1 MIIKRNR
8 KNRLIDLTIINIT
21 SGKGGN
27 GHISFRK
34 EKFVP
39 KGGPDGGKGGNG
51 GSIILL
57 CDPNSLGLGEL
68 NFIKTFEAKSGLD
81 GMSKKRSGKNAKDL
95 ILKAPKGT
103 LVWMQQNKKYVF
115 MGELLEKNNFIVL
128 AKGGK
133 GGNGNSK
140 FVSANNQEPLLAEA
154 GEKGEKINIK
164 LELRII
170 ADVGLVGSPNVGKSS
185 IVNALTN
192 AKPKIADYPFTTL
205 EPVIGVVNNQWN
217 SITIAEIPGLIDQA
231 SKGKGLG
238 HQFLKHIKRVNLIVH
253 VLDASKNNL
262 FEEFEKI
269 NKEIMLF
276 DKKLLK
282 IKKLIAINKID
293 LIENLNDIN
302 QIKIEFEQKEW
313 TVLAISALTGQGMDE
328 LKKILIQ
335 EADKI
340 LISKVKFNEARSSI
354 KKNRLIIENDKV
366 IILDQEI
373 IQIAQGTDLA
383 NPNAQIQFYREMK
396 KKGLTKLLENAG
408 VKRGDKV
415 WLEDIEMEMG

>member
-1 MIIKRNR
+1 MIIKRN
-8 KNRLIDLTIINIT
+8 KLIDLTTINIK

-27 GHISFRK
+27 GHVSFRK

-51 GSIILL
+51 GSVILL
-57 CDPNSLGLGEL
+57 CDSNSIGLGEL
-68 NFIKTFEAKSGLD
+68 NFIKIFEAKSGQD
-81 GMSKKRSGKNAKDL
+81 GMSKNRSGKNAEDL
-95 ILKAPKGT
+95 ILRAPKGT
-103 LVWMQQNKKYVF
+103 LVWIEQNKKYVF
-115 MGELLEKNNFIVL
+115 AGELLEKNDSITL

-133 GGNGNSK
+133 GGNGNKK
-140 FVSANNQEPLLAEA
+140 FVSAKNQEPLLAEA
-154 GEKGEKINIK
+154 GEKGKIFNIK

-170 ADVGLVGSPNVGKSS
+170 ADVGLVGFPNVGKSS
-185 IVNALTN
+185 VVNALTN

-205 EPVIGVVNNQWN
+205 EPIIGVVNNQWN
-217 SITIAEIPGLIDQA
+217 SITIAEIPGLIDDA

-253 VLDASKNNL
+253 VLDASKKNL
-262 FEEFEKI
+262 FEEFEKT

-276 DKKLLK
+276 DKNLLK

-293 LIENLNDIN
+293 LVENLNDIN
-302 QIKIEFEQKEW
+302 QIKLEFEKKEW
-313 TVLAISALTGQGMDE
+313 TVLVISALSGQGMEE

-335 EADKI
+335 EADNI
-340 LISKVKFNEARSSI
+340 LTSKVKFNEAPNPV

-366 IILDQEI
+366 IILDQGI

-383 NPNAQIQFYREMK
+383 NPNAQIQFYGEMK
-396 KKGLTKLLENAG
+396 KKGITKLLENAG

>member
-1 MIIKRNR
+1 MIIKRN
-8 KNRLIDLTIINIT
+8 KLIDLTIINIK

-27 GHISFRK
+27 GHVSFRK

-51 GSIILL
+51 GSIILS
-57 CDPNSLGLGEL
+57 CDSNSLGLGEL
-68 NFIKTFEAKSGLD
+68 NFIKIFEAKSGQD
-81 GMSKKRSGKNAKDL
+81 GMSKNRSGKNAEDL

-103 LVWMQQNKKYVF
+103 LVWIEQNNKYIF
-115 MGELLEKNNFIVL
+115 AGELLKKNDSIML

-133 GGNGNSK
+133 GGNGNKK

-154 GEKGEKINIK
+154 GEKGKNLNIK

-170 ADVGLVGSPNVGKSS
+170 ADVGLVGFPNVGKSS
-185 IVNALTN
+185 VVNALTN

-253 VLDASKNNL
+253 ILDASKNNL

-276 DKKLLK
+276 DKNLLK

-293 LIENLNDIN
+293 LVENLNGIN
-302 QIKIEFEQKEW
+302 QIKLEFEKKDW
-313 TVLAISALTGQGMDE
+313 TVLTISALTGQGMEE
-328 LKKILIQ
+328 LKKILIR
-335 EADKI
+335 EANKI
-340 LISKVKFNEARSSI
+340 LASKVKFNKASNFV
-354 KKNRLIIENDKV
+354 KKDRLTIENNKV

-383 NPNAQIQFYREMK
+383 NPNAQIQFYGEMK

-408 VKRGDKV
+408 IKRGDKV